1 MLNPLYV
8 EQARDHSGTVCLRRT
23 FPSAFYEEDHAE
35 YKQYLPETVEV
46 PLEVLGDLAQGK
58 RTPIIDKL
66 IEQCVVLGM
75 PERYR

>member
-1 MLNPLYV
+1 MLNPLYL
-8 EQARDHSGTVCLRRT
+8 EQARDPSGTVCLRRT

-46 PLEVLGDLAQGK
+46 AWEVLRDLAQGK
-58 RTPIIDKL
+58 RTAIIEKL
-66 IEQCVVLGM
+66 IDQCVVLGM